1 VREEFTDPAI
11 TTDPADLDDIGLRP
25 KSLDDFVG
33 QRELKEHLG
42 IV

>member
-11 TTDPADLDDIGLRP
+11 TTDPSDLDDIGLRP

-33 QRELKEHLG
+33 QRELK
-42 IV
+42 